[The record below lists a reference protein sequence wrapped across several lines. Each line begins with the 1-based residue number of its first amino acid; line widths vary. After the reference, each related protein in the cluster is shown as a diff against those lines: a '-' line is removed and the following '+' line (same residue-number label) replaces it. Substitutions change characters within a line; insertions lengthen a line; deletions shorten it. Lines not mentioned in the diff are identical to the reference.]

1 MKKLSHTLVCLFIF
15 FGCSNNQ
22 KECIDNQIN
31 PNGDSELAIVMRHL
45 FDNSLEIKNLII
57 DTDTLISNKLPS
69 ELIQKFND
77 NLNSLHTAKPTDE
90 NLRDDGVYQ
99 AFAIAYINTSEKFTN
114 NISHKN
120 FNAMISKLKD
130 QQSKLIQSE
139 RHEAWESIARKL
151 AHEIKNP
158 LTPIQ
163 LSAEQLRRK
172 YLDKYNHDS
181 ELLDRATHTIIQQV
195 EAMKGMVNDFSN
207 Y

>member
-45 FDNSLEIKNLII
+45 FYNSLEIKNLII
-57 DTDTLISNKLPS
+57 DADTLKSNKLPS

-120 FNAMISKLKD
+120 FNAMVNNCIECHEKFCLGTIQKINKLY
-130 QQSKLIQSE
+130 I
-139 RHEAWESIARKL
+139 RK
-151 AHEIKNP
+151 
-158 LTPIQ
+158 
-163 LSAEQLRRK
+163 
-172 YLDKYNHDS
+172 
-181 ELLDRATHTIIQQV
+181 
-195 EAMKGMVNDFSN
+195 
-207 Y
+207 